1 MSNEDTL
8 RPEYSAD
15 LITSGVRGKYASRYK
30 EGTNVVVIEPDL
42 HKIFPDSEAV
52 NRALRQYVKEHQI
65 SQAQIEVSKD
75 TRQEVKRMPDIIL
88 KETKLYKVLKA
99 EGDVILRQLRKRFGN
114 LSEEVQTS
122 ISEPPLT
129 VLEELREVLLDFSD
143 ISEAQDWLTN
153 RSRQ

>member
-65 SQAQIEVSKD
+65 SQA
-75 TRQEVKRMPDIIL
+75 
-88 KETKLYKVLKA
+88 
-99 EGDVILRQLRKRFGN
+99 
-114 LSEEVQTS
+114 
-122 ISEPPLT
+122 
-129 VLEELREVLLDFSD
+129 
-143 ISEAQDWLTN
+143 
-153 RSRQ
+153 